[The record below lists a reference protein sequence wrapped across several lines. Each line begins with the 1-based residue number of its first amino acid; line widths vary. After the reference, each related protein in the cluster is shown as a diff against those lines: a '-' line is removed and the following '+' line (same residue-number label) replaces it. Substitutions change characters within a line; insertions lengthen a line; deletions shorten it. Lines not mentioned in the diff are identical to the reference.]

1 MHEGPSTQPLFPY
14 LHARTQALSIWHDV
28 LGAAE
33 AEGNKVEALEV
44 LSKILGQY
52 KAAEEEES
60 VREGATQEDK
70 AHAVAQVEQLLLKVI
85 DMDLPGTASYHDQ
98 YIQRL
103 QKKLAASTDAQQ
115 SEQVRTNIIVRGEVE
130 RLLCVSL
137 VLTLCL
143 LTTMQLRQE
152 IIRRCKHAVQFQ
164 PTSPLS
170 FEFLLEIAEEDDSGT
185 TRPCRPF

>member
-1 MHEGPSTQPLFPY
+1 MS
-14 LHARTQALSIWHDV
+14 ARTQALSIWNGV

-33 AEGNKVEALEV
+33 AEGNKVEALDV

-85 DMDLPGTASYHDQ
+85 DMDLPGTASYHDE

-115 SEQVRTNIIVRGEVE
+115 SAQVRTDIIGRGEVKQ
-130 RLLCVSL
+130 SL
-137 VLTLCL
+137 
-143 LTTMQLRQE
+143 
-152 IIRRCKHAVQFQ
+152 
-164 PTSPLS
+164 
-170 FEFLLEIAEEDDSGT
+170 
-185 TRPCRPF
+185 

>member
-1 MHEGPSTQPLFPY
+1 MPSTQPLFPC
-14 LHARTQALSIWHDV
+14 LHARAQALSIWHDV

-115 SEQVRTNIIVRGEVE
+115 SAQVRRGGGAFAVSKPWSDT
-130 RLLCVSL
+130 LLAHHYAAAPRDHSQVQARGSVPAHVAF
-137 VLTLCL
+137 VLRVFARDC
-143 LTTMQLRQE
+143 
-152 IIRRCKHAVQFQ
+152 RR
-164 PTSPLS
+164 
-170 FEFLLEIAEEDDSGT
+170 G
-185 TRPCRPF
+185 